1 MRTTVRINN
10 KNVIEVLPLLSTDT
24 KLSEETQL
32 TLSSSIFQNFSTRD
46 TPKDPI
52 RFKTFTVIIMN
63 DAIENITIRKL
74 QEEFMVLFFDIL
86 LVKPTYKIT
95 KFTDFE
101 TETDFQ
107 ELT

>member
-1 MRTTVRINN
+1 
-10 KNVIEVLPLLSTDT
+10 
-24 KLSEETQL
+24 
-32 TLSSSIFQNFSTRD
+32 
-46 TPKDPI
+46 
-52 RFKTFTVIIMN
+52 MN

-107 ELT
+107 ELTQTYLYHASQERENGNTDSHRAGRHGGVVQDLQSSSHQ

>member
-1 MRTTVRINN
+1 
-10 KNVIEVLPLLSTDT
+10 
-24 KLSEETQL
+24 
-32 TLSSSIFQNFSTRD
+32 
-46 TPKDPI
+46 
-52 RFKTFTVIIMN
+52 MN